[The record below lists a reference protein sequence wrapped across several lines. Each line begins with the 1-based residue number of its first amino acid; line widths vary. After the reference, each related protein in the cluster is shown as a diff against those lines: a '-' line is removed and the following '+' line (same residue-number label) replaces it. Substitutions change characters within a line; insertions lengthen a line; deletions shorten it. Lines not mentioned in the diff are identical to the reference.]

1 MKRLALAAIGVL
13 IVLVFALQAFFTV
26 DETQQA
32 IVLQMGKPVR
42 DTVGPGLHVKWPFV
56 ESVVYIDSR
65 VLTYEASKA
74 EVLTKDKQNL
84 VVDNFAKFRII
95 DPLKFYRTLRTVG
108 RAKARLDDLVYAEV
122 RVAIGSYTMKEVVS
136 SRRAEIMAIV
146 TSNVNDTVKDF
157 GLQILDV
164 RVKRT
169 DLPPQNEMAI
179 FGRMKAERERDAKR
193 YRSEG
198 LEEAA
203 KIKSEADKERTVIL
217 AEADRQA
224 AVTRGEGEAAATAIY
239 ANSLGQ
245 SPDFYSFMRSLEA
258 YKTSL
263 SENTRIIITPGSGFL
278 RYINK

>member
-1 MKRLALAAIGVL
+1 MKRLLIWAIPCI
-13 IVLVFALQAFFTV
+13 IVVIIALQALFTV

-32 IVLQMGKPVR
+32 IILQMGKPVR
-42 DTVGPGLHVKWPFV
+42 DIAGPGIHIKWPFI

-95 DPLKFYRTLRTVG
+95 DPLKFYQTLRTVG

-122 RVAIGSYTMKEVVS
+122 RVAIGSYTMREVVS

-157 GLQILDV
+157 GLQIVDV
-164 RVKRT
+164 RIKRT

-217 AEADRQA
+217 AEANRA
-224 AVTRGEGEAAATAIY
+224 AQVIKGQGDAAATAIY
-239 ANSLGQ
+239 AGAFGQ

-258 YKTSL
+258 YKTSF
-263 SENTRIIITPGSGFL
+263 SDNSRIITTPGLGFL
-278 RYINK
+278 QYMK

>member
-1 MKRLALAAIGVL
+1 MKHL
-13 IVLVFALQAFFTV
+13 IVLAIAGFVVLVVGAQIFFSV

-42 DTVGPGLHVKWPFV
+42 DTVGPGLHMKWPFV
-56 ESVVYIDSR
+56 ESVLYIDSR

-84 VVDNFAKFRII
+84 VVDNFAKFRIV
-95 DPLKFYRTLRTVG
+95 DPLKFYRTLRTVE

-122 RVAIGSYTMKEVVS
+122 RVAIGRYSMKEVVS
-136 SRRAEIMAIV
+136 SRRAEIMSIV

-157 GLQILDV
+157 GLQIVDV
-164 RVKRT
+164 RIKRT
-169 DLPPQNEMAI
+169 DLPPQNEQAI

-198 LEEAA
+198 FEEAA

-217 AEADRQA
+217 AEANRA
-224 AVTRGEGEAAATAIY
+224 AEVIRGEGEAAATTIY
-239 ANSLGQ
+239 ASSLGQ

-258 YKTSL
+258 YKTSF
-263 SENTRIIITPGSGFL
+263 SENSRIIMTPGSGYL
-278 RYINK
+278 RYIK